1 MPRTTAK
8 IRKRYVEGQTEVLC
22 SEIEE
27 SLLFG
32 SGIIGTALE
41 LRTVE
46 DWQRLWHRWGKVI
59 LAKALKA
66 FPGTRPFAAYV
77 VGEIPER
84 PVLVEPPL
92 VNGFFKLYVPG
103 RNGIGRW
110 HHRYPEPFQQS
121 EPHYLHD
128 IGLIDDC
135 EWKRHR
141 EWQRR
146 GHSPYRG
153 PYHLGDYVLERGL
166 YE

>member
-1 MPRTTAK
+1 MPRTK
-8 IRKRYVEGQTEVLC
+8 RVIRRRYVEGSEILC

-32 SGIIGTALE
+32 KGILGTALE

-77 VGEIPER
+77 TGEIPER
-84 PVLVEPPL
+84 PVLAEPPL

-110 HHRYPEPFQQS
+110 HHRYSEPFQQS

-128 IGLIDDC
+128 LGVIDAD

-146 GHSPYRG
+146 GHLPYRG
-153 PYHLGDYVLERGL
+153 PYHLDEYTLERGL

>member
-1 MPRTTAK
+1 MPRTK
-8 IRKRYVEGQTEVLC
+8 RVIRRRYVEGSEILC

-27 SLLFG
+27 TLLRG
-32 SGIIGTALE
+32 QGIIGTALE

-46 DWQRLWHRWGKVI
+46 DWQRLWHRWGSVI
-59 LAKALKA
+59 LPKALKA
-66 FPGTRPFAAYV
+66 FPGTRPFAMYV

-84 PVLVEPPL
+84 PVLAEPPL
-92 VNGFFKLYVPG
+92 VNGYFKLFVPG
-103 RNGIGRW
+103 RNGTGRW
-110 HHRYPEPFQQS
+110 HHQYPEPFQQS

-141 EWQRR
+141 ESQRR
-146 GHSPYRG
+146 GNPPYRG

>member
-1 MPRTTAK
+1 MPRATAK

-66 FPGTRPFAAYV
+66 FPGTRPFAMYV
-77 VGEIPER
+77 VGQIPER
-84 PVLVEPPL
+84 LVLAEPPL

-103 RNGIGRW
+103 RNGVGRW
-110 HHRYPEPFQQS
+110 HHRYPEPFMQS

-166 YE
+166 YQ

>member
-1 MPRTTAK
+1 MPRTK
-8 IRKRYVEGQTEVLC
+8 RVIRRRYVEGSEILC

-27 SLLFG
+27 TLLRG
-32 SGIIGTALE
+32 QGIIGTALE

-46 DWQRLWHRWGKVI
+46 DWQRLWHRWGSVI
-59 LAKALKA
+59 LPKALKA
-66 FPGTRPFAAYV
+66 FPGTRPFAMTV
-77 VGEIPER
+77 IGEIPER
-84 PVLVEPPL
+84 PVLREPPL
-92 VNGFFKLYVPG
+92 VNGFFKLWVPG
-103 RNGIGRW
+103 RNGNGRW
-110 HHRYPEPFQQS
+110 HHQYPEPFMQS

-141 EWQRR
+141 DWQRR

-153 PYHLGDYVLERGL
+153 PYHLGEYVLERGL

>member
-1 MPRTTAK
+1 MPRTK
-8 IRKRYVEGQTEVLC
+8 RVIRRRYVEGSEILC

-27 SLLFG
+27 TLLRG
-32 SGIIGTALE
+32 EGIIGTALE

-46 DWQRLWHRWGKVI
+46 DWQRLWHRWGSVI
-59 LAKALKA
+59 LPKALKA
-66 FPGTRPFAAYV
+66 FPGTRPFAMYV

-84 PVLVEPPL
+84 PVLAEPPL

-103 RNGIGRW
+103 RNGTGRW
-110 HHRYPEPFQQS
+110 HHQYPEPFQQS

-141 EWQRR
+141 ESQRR